1 MQDFN
6 LYKGDPVVEQEEA
19 LIWQQVNIL
28 FDTTPG
34 QLQGDMDYGTDYEH
48 YLFELNQSPDDLQ
61 YRMEKDLNELNLFG
75 YEPEVKVSLLK
86 GTEHDIA
93 LIEVDLKKGSRVTSK
108 IYKID

>member
-6 LYKGDPVVEQEEA
+6 LHKGDPILEIQEE

-34 QLQGDMDYGTDYEH
+34 LLHGDLDYGTDYEH
-48 YLFELNQSPDDLQ
+48 YLFELNASPDDLQ
-61 YRMEKDLNELNLFG
+61 YRMEHDINQLNLFG

-86 GTEHDIA
+86 GSQHDIA
-93 LIEVDLKKGSRVTSK
+93 LIEVDMKRGNRISSK
-108 IYKID
+108 IYKIE